1 MEQLRGMRGFCISE
15 SKLKSE
21 VSILC
26 QGSGFVHTAGWG
38 GIASHASLIFALEP
52 AEAIIHLS
60 EYMQSSGPEHVST
73 CVLLIPLRTGQ

>member
-1 MEQLRGMRGFCISE
+1 M
-15 SKLKSE
+15 
-21 VSILC
+21 
-26 QGSGFVHTAGWG
+26 HTAGLD

-60 EYMQSSGPEHVST
+60 ECMQSSGPEHVST